1 MTRNRFLGGFAV
13 VFGLMTLFSGGM
25 VLFGPTDARAAAGA
39 VVPLVLWF
47 NFASGFLYVIA
58 GIGIFL
64 SKSWGRLLAWLIVG
78 ALVVVMGAFGWHV
91 LGGAPWETR
100 TLGALTLR
108 LVFWIVVASLARARA
123 TTGPGDRPADGL
135 R

>member
-1 MTRNRFLGGFAV
+1 MTRNRFLGGLAV

-25 VLFGPTDARAAAGA
+25 VLFGPTDARAEAGA

-47 NFASGFLYVIA
+47 NFASGVLYVLA
-58 GIGIFL
+58 GVGIFL
-64 SKSWGRLLAWLIVG
+64 AKPWGPLLAWLIVG
-78 ALVVVMGAFGWHV
+78 ALVVVMTAFGWHV
-91 LGGAPWETR
+91 LGGAPWEMR

-108 LVFWIVVASLARARA
+108 LAFWIVVASLARARPPA
-123 TTGPGDRPADGL
+123 GPEDRL